1 MVSQLWGFWVGAML
15 LIGASGVLILS
26 VVLFAECLAAL
37 FSKIPLPSLLQD
49 WSHTRVTVLV
59 PAHNE
64 EICIYPTLV
73 QLGANL
79 KPQDQL
85 VVVAD
90 NCTDATVD
98 IARSLGATVIERH
111 DLTQIG
117 KGYALD
123 FGLHYVADDPPDV
136 VVFVD
141 ADSQVQANTIQKLTQ
156 CAIVTGRPIQ
166 ATYLMSKPLCSTP
179 KDSVSAFAFKVKNL
193 VRPSGLAQLGLPCL
207 LTGTGMAFPWS
218 VIRSVNLASGDLV
231 EDMKLSLDL
240 AVTGHP
246 PLLCQDAIVI
256 GQLPQ
261 HKQAAES
268 QRTRWEHGHLQT
280 ILTHV
285 PRMIGVA
292 LQKQQ
297 WKPLVLALDLCIPPL
312 SLFVVIW
319 AGLTIAS
326 LFASILGASW
336 GAMTVLTIAGLF
348 LLSAMLLAW
357 AKFGRADL
365 LLAELLTIPFYIL
378 WKIPLYLKFLVKP
391 QSKWVKTERDAISL
405 PKPPSVREVAS
416 IDD

>member
-1 MVSQLWGFWVGAML
+1 MLSQLWEFWIGSML
-15 LIGASGVLILS
+15 LIGASAVLMLS

-37 FSKIPLPSLLQD
+37 FSKTPSPSLLQD

-64 EICIYPTLV
+64 EVCIYPTLV
-73 QLGANL
+73 QLWANL
-79 KPQDQL
+79 KPQDQM
-85 VVVAD
+85 VVIAD
-90 NCTDATVD
+90 NCTDATAD

-111 DLTQIG
+111 DLTHIG

-123 FGLHYVADDPPDV
+123 SGLRHVADDPPDV
-136 VVFVD
+136 VVVVD
-141 ADSQVQANTIQKLTQ
+141 ADCQVQANTIQKLVQ
-156 CAIVTGRPIQ
+156 CAIATGRPIQ
-166 ATYLMSKPLCSTP
+166 ATYLMSKPPCPTP

-218 VIRSVNLASGDLV
+218 VIRSVNLASDDLV

-240 AVTGHP
+240 AVAGYP
-246 PLLCQDAIVI
+246 PMLCQDAIVI
-256 GQLPQ
+256 GRLPQ
-261 HKQAAES
+261 HNQAAES
-268 QRTRWEHGHLQT
+268 QRTRWEHGHLQA

-285 PRMIGVA
+285 PRLIGVA
-292 LQKQQ
+292 LQKRR
-297 WKPLVLALDLCIPPL
+297 WETLVLALDLCIPPL

-319 AGLTIAS
+319 AGLMIAS

-336 GAMTVLTIAGLF
+336 GSVGVLTIAGLF
-348 LLSAMLLAW
+348 LLSAILLAW
-357 AKFGRADL
+357 AKFGRTDL
-365 LLAELLTIPFYIL
+365 PLRELLTIPFYIL
-378 WKIPLYLKFLVKP
+378 WKIPLYLKFLVNP

-416 IDD
+416 VDE